1 MTQAELKQAESVR
14 NADEA
19 EKLAS
24 TDHTDHEDDHEH
36 EHALNWRKLN
46 RVLFVA
52 AAAAAIWFLGG
63 ARNPYVTGIGVI
75 CTIVGGFPIFHE
87 AYENIVQRRM
97 TMELSMAIAIVAAL
111 AIREIFTALVITLF
125 VLVAEI
131 LEGLTVGRGRTA
143 IRHLVGL
150 LPTTATVRRNESW
163 QDVETKEIAV
173 GEIVLVKPGTRIPVD
188 GVVVGGHSFVD
199 QAPITGESMP
209 AEKSTGTSVYA
220 GTINQSGALEIRV
233 DRMGR
238 DTTFGK
244 IIDAV
249 ERAEKSR
256 APIQGIAD
264 RLAGYLV
271 YFALGAAAL
280 TFLITHNVRSTISVV
295 IVAGACGIAAGTPL
309 AILAGI
315 GRSAQLGSIIKGG
328 LYLESL
334 ATVDTILLD
343 KTGTLTYGT
352 PEVVEVSPV
361 EGVPFASLLQAAVT
375 AESRSEHPVAN
386 AILKKASNLGIS
398 REEPESFEYTPGK
411 GIVAARRGI
420 EIIVGNRLFL
430 EGHRITLPTSAISRT
445 DSEIFVAREGKFLGT
460 LLVADTLRPEATKAI
475 ADLKSMGL
483 KTVLLTGD
491 SKAVAE
497 DIGGKLGVD
506 EIAAELLPEDKL
518 EFVSR
523 LTKARH
529 NVVMVGD
536 GVNDAPALMKATVGV
551 AMGAGTDVARESA
564 NVVLIGN
571 DLSKLVETLSIARR
585 CRRTIMQNF
594 VGTLVVDSI
603 GVGLAAFGFLN
614 PLLAAFIHVSS
625 EMTFI
630 LNSARLLPP
639 ISSARK
645 LVSGFLPP
653 SSATRRSCNLTS
665 RLSKPLATS
674 RCMNR
679 VTFPLSLPITC
690 ANAPGEDC
698 RLATQW
704 TRTAASCAVMRFL
717 RKRRSI

>member
-1 MTQAELKQAESVR
+1 MAQAELKQTEVKKSVL
-14 NADEA
+14 E
-19 EKLAS
+19 EEISLS
-24 TDHTDHEDDHEH
+24 SDHPDHQDDHEH
-36 EHALNWRKLN
+36 GHALNWAEIY

-52 AAAAAIWFLGG
+52 AAAGAIWFLGG

-75 CTIVGGFPIFHE
+75 CTLVGGFPIFHE
-87 AYENIVQRRM
+87 AYENIIQRRM

-163 QDVETKEIAV
+163 QDVETDEIAV
-173 GEIVLVKPGTRIPVD
+173 GEIVLVKPGARIPVD
-188 GVVVGGHSFVD
+188 GAVVGGHSFVD
-199 QAPITGESMP
+199 QATITGESMP
-209 AEKSTGTSVYA
+209 AEKTKGTSVYA
-220 GTINQSGALEIRV
+220 GTINQSGALEISV
-233 DRMGR
+233 VRMGR

-244 IIDAV
+244 IIEAV

-309 AILAGI
+309 AILGAI

-334 ATVDTILLD
+334 ATIDTILLD

-352 PEVVEVSPV
+352 PEVVEVNPRDS
-361 EGVPFASLLQAAVT
+361 VPIRLLLQAAAT
-375 AESRSEHPVAN
+375 AESRSEHPVAK
-386 AILKKASNLGIS
+386 AILKKASSMGITG
-398 REEPESFEYTPGK
+398 EEPETFEYTPGK
-411 GIVAARRGI
+411 GIVAAHHGI

-430 EGHRITLPTSAISRT
+430 QGHRIALPTSTVLQSE
-445 DSEIFVAREGKFLGT
+445 SEIFVAEEGKFLGS
-460 LLVADTLRPEATKAI
+460 LVIADMLRPEATKAMQ
-475 ADLKSMGL
+475 DLKAMGL

-491 SKAVAE
+491 SKTVAD
-497 DIGGKLGVD
+497 DIGRKLGVD

-536 GVNDAPALMKATVGV
+536 GVNDAPALMKATVGI

-639 ISSARK
+639 VSSAKK
-645 LVSGFLPP
+645 LVSGFLSP
-653 SSATRRSCNLTS
+653 SSAVVH
-665 RLSKPLATS
+665 K
-674 RCMNR
+674 
-679 VTFPLSLPITC
+679 
-690 ANAPGEDC
+690 
-698 RLATQW
+698 
-704 TRTAASCAVMRFL
+704 
-717 RKRRSI
+717 

>member
-1 MTQAELKQAESVR
+1 MTQAELNQAEATR

-19 EKLAS
+19 KKLPS
-24 TDHTDHEDDHEH
+24 SDYDDHEDGHEH
-36 EHALNWRKLN
+36 EHALNWREVN

-52 AAAAAIWFLGG
+52 AAAGAIWFLGG
-63 ARNPYVTGIGVI
+63 AQNPYITGIGAV
-75 CTIVGGFPIFHE
+75 CAIVGGFPIFHE

-150 LPTTATVRRNESW
+150 LPTTAIVRRNESW
-163 QDVETKEIAV
+163 QDVETKEIAA

-188 GVVVGGHSFVD
+188 GVVAGGHSFVD
-199 QAPITGESMP
+199 QATITGESMP
-209 AEKSTGTSVYA
+209 AEKSKGASVYA
-220 GTINQSGALEIRV
+220 GTINQSGALEIQV

-280 TFLITHNVRSTISVV
+280 TFLITHNMRSTISVV

-309 AILAGI
+309 AILGGI

-334 ATVDTILLD
+334 ATIDTILLD

-352 PEVVEVSPV
+352 PEVGDIRPV
-361 EGVPFASLLQAAVT
+361 EWVPVASLLQAAAT
-375 AESRSEHPVAN
+375 AESRSEHPVAK
-386 AILKKASNLGIS
+386 AILKKASNMGIS
-398 REEPESFEYTPGK
+398 GEEPEKFDYTPGK
-411 GIVAARRGI
+411 GIVAVCRGM
-420 EIIVGNRLFL
+420 EIIAGNRLFL
-430 EGHRITLPTSAISRT
+430 AGHRISLPTNAVSKT
-445 DSEIFVAREGKFLGT
+445 DSEIFVAQEGKFLGT
-460 LLVADTLRPEATKAI
+460 LVVADTLRPEATKAI

-491 SKAVAE
+491 SKAVAN

-506 EIAAELLPEDKL
+506 EIAAELLPEEKL
-518 EFVSR
+518 EFVSK

-536 GVNDAPALMKATVGV
+536 GVNDAPALMEATVGV

-639 ISSARK
+639 ISSAHG
-645 LVSGFLPP
+645 LVRGLFSQ
-653 SSATRRSCNLTS
+653 SSAV
-665 RLSKPLATS
+665 AQ
-674 RCMNR
+674 
-679 VTFPLSLPITC
+679 
-690 ANAPGEDC
+690 D
-698 RLATQW
+698 
-704 TRTAASCAVMRFL
+704 
-717 RKRRSI
+717 

>member
-1 MTQAELKQAESVR
+1 MTQAELKQAEAVSIV
-14 NADEA
+14 DGE

-24 TDHTDHEDDHEH
+24 SDHGDHEDGHEH
-36 EHALNWRKLN
+36 GLNWREIN

-52 AAAAAIWFLGG
+52 VAAAAIWFLGG
-63 ARNPYVTGIGVI
+63 ARNPYIVGIGVI
-75 CTIVGGFPIFHE
+75 CTLVGGFPIFHE

-111 AIREIFTALVITLF
+111 AIRELFTALVITLF

-163 QDVETKEIAV
+163 QDVETKEITA
-173 GEIVLVKPGTRIPVD
+173 GDIVLVKPGTRIPVD
-188 GVVVGGHSFVD
+188 GVVAGGHSFVD
-199 QAPITGESMP
+199 QATITGESMP
-209 AEKSTGTSVYA
+209 AEKSKGSSVYA
-220 GTINQSGALEIRV
+220 GTINQSGALEIHV

-309 AILAGI
+309 AILGGI

-334 ATVDTILLD
+334 ATIDTILLD

-352 PEVVEVSPV
+352 PEVGGVRPV
-361 EGVPFASLLQAAVT
+361 EGVPIASLLQAAMT
-375 AESRSEHPVAN
+375 AESRSEHPVAK
-386 AILKKASNLGIS
+386 AILKKASNMGIS
-398 REEPESFEYTPGK
+398 GEEPEKFDYTPGK
-411 GIVAARRGI
+411 GIVAVCRGK

-430 EGHRITLPTSAISRT
+430 EGHRIALPANTVSQT
-445 DSEIFVAREGKFLGT
+445 ESEIFVAQEGKFLGT
-460 LLVADTLRPEATKAI
+460 LVVADTLRPEATKAI

-491 SKAVAE
+491 SKSVAN
-497 DIGGKLGVD
+497 DIGEKLGVD
-506 EIAAELLPEDKL
+506 EIAAELLPEEKL
-518 EFVSR
+518 EFVSK

-536 GVNDAPALMKATVGV
+536 GVNDAPALMEATVGV

-639 ISSARK
+639 VSSAKSLVRG
-645 LVSGFLPP
+645 LVSQSP
-653 SSATRRSCNLTS
+653 
-665 RLSKPLATS
+665 
-674 RCMNR
+674 
-679 VTFPLSLPITC
+679 
-690 ANAPGEDC
+690 
-698 RLATQW
+698 
-704 TRTAASCAVMRFL
+704 AVAQD
-717 RKRRSI
+717 

>member
-1 MTQAELKQAESVR
+1 MNQTDLNESQAVKFIGAHSH
-14 NADEA
+14 DG
-19 EKLAS
+19 S
-24 TDHTDHEDDHEH
+24 TDNDHSEGHHDHEH
-36 EHALNWRKLN
+36 AVSWREIN

-52 AAAAAIWFLGG
+52 AAAG
-63 ARNPYVTGIGVI
+63 AVWLLHGASNPYMTALGVL
-75 CTIVGGFPIFHE
+75 CTLVGAFPIFYD
-87 AYENIVQRRM
+87 AYQNIIQRRM
-97 TMELSMAIAIVAAL
+97 TMELSMAIAILAAL
-111 AIREIFTALVITLF
+111 AIGEIFTALVITLF

-131 LEGLTVGRGRTA
+131 LEGLTVSRGRTA

-163 QDVETKEIAV
+163 QDVETTEV
-173 GEIVLVKPGTRIPVD
+173 VPGDIVLVKPGARIPVD
-188 GVVVGGHSFVD
+188 GAVTGGHSFVD
-199 QAPITGESMP
+199 QATITGESMP
-209 AEKSTGTSVYA
+209 TEKSNGSSVYA

-271 YFALGAAAL
+271 YFALGTAAL
-280 TFLITHNVRSTISVV
+280 TFVITHNVRSTISVV

-309 AILAGI
+309 AILGGI
-315 GRSAQLGSIIKGG
+315 GRSAQIGSIIKGG

-334 ATVDTILLD
+334 ASIDTILLD

-352 PEVVEVSPV
+352 PEVVDVRPV
-361 EGVPFASLLQAAVT
+361 EGVPVASLLQAAVT
-375 AESRSEHPVAN
+375 AESRSEHPVAK
-386 AILKKASNLGIS
+386 AILKKASKMGILG
-398 REEPESFEYTPGK
+398 EEPERFDYTPGK
-411 GIVAARRGI
+411 GIVAARRAI
-420 EIIVGNRLFL
+420 EIIVGNRVFL
-430 EGHRITLPTSAISRT
+430 EGHRIALPTNTAPEK

-460 LLVADTLRPEATKAI
+460 LVVADMLRPEATKAI
-475 ADLKSMGL
+475 QDLKSMGL

-518 EFVSR
+518 AFISR
-523 LTKARH
+523 LTAARH

-639 ISSARK
+639 ISSSRR
-645 LVSGFLPP
+645 LVRGLFP
-653 SSATRRSCNLTS
+653 RS
-665 RLSKPLATS
+665 P
-674 RCMNR
+674 
-679 VTFPLSLPITC
+679 
-690 ANAPGEDC
+690 
-698 RLATQW
+698 
-704 TRTAASCAVMRFL
+704 AVRN
-717 RKRRSI
+717 

>member
-1 MTQAELKQAESVR
+1 MTQAELKQAEAVR
-14 NADEA
+14 NVNEA
-19 EKLAS
+19 KKLTSSVPAG
-24 TDHTDHEDDHEH
+24 HED
-36 EHALNWRKLN
+36 EHALNWVEIY

-52 AAAAAIWFLGG
+52 AAAGVIWFLGG
-63 ARNPYVTGIGVI
+63 ARNPYVTAVGVI
-75 CTIVGGFPIFHE
+75 STLVGGFPIFHE

-150 LPTTATVRRNESW
+150 LPTTAIVRRNESW
-163 QDVETKEIAV
+163 QAVEAKEIAV
-173 GEIVLVKPGTRIPVD
+173 GEIVLVKPGARIPVD
-188 GVVVGGHSFVD
+188 GVVAGGHSFVD
-199 QAPITGESMP
+199 QATITGESMP
-209 AEKSTGTSVYA
+209 AEKSKGTSVYA

-271 YFALGAAAL
+271 YFALGAAAV

-309 AILAGI
+309 AILGGI

-334 ATVDTILLD
+334 ATIDTILLD

-352 PEVVEVSPV
+352 PEVGDVRPV
-361 EGVPFASLLQAAVT
+361 EGVPVASLLQAAVT
-375 AESRSEHPVAN
+375 AELRSEHPVAK
-386 AILKKASNLGIS
+386 AILKKASDLGIS
-398 REEPESFEYTPGK
+398 GEEPEKFDYTPGK
-411 GIVAARRGI
+411 GIVAVCRGI
-420 EIIVGNRLFL
+420 EIIIGNRLFL
-430 EGHRITLPTSAISRT
+430 EGHRIALPTNTVSKT
-445 DSEIFVAREGKFLGT
+445 DSEIVVAQEGKFLGT
-460 LLVADTLRPEATKAI
+460 LVVADTLRPEATKAI
-475 ADLKSMGL
+475 QDLKSMGL

-491 SKAVAE
+491 SRAVAE

-518 EFVSR
+518 AFVSR
-523 LTKARH
+523 LTAAKH

-571 DLSKLVETLSIARR
+571 DLSKLVETLSIARS

-639 ISSARK
+639 ISSAHG
-645 LVSGFLPP
+645 LVRGLFSQSP
-653 SSATRRSCNLTS
+653 T
-665 RLSKPLATS
+665 
-674 RCMNR
+674 
-679 VTFPLSLPITC
+679 V
-690 ANAPGEDC
+690 APD
-698 RLATQW
+698 
-704 TRTAASCAVMRFL
+704 
-717 RKRRSI
+717 

>member
-1 MTQAELKQAESVR
+1 MTQTGLKQAEAVR
-14 NADEA
+14 NADRA
-19 EKLAS
+19 EKLRS
-24 TDHTDHEDDHEH
+24 SDHDEHEDGHEH
-36 EHALNWRKLN
+36 EHPLNWREIS

-52 AAAAAIWFLGG
+52 AAAAGIWFLGG
-63 ARNPYVTGIGVI
+63 ARNPYVTGLGVI
-75 CTIVGGFPIFHE
+75 CTLVGGFPIFHE

-163 QDVETKEIAV
+163 QDVETKEIVV

-188 GVVVGGHSFVD
+188 GVVSGGHSFVD
-199 QAPITGESMP
+199 QATITGESMP
-209 AEKSTGTSVYA
+209 AEKSKGASVYA

-309 AILAGI
+309 AILGAI

-328 LYLESL
+328 LYLEAL
-334 ATVDTILLD
+334 TNIDAVLLD

-352 PEVVEVSPV
+352 PEVVDVRPADGISV
-361 EGVPFASLLQAAVT
+361 ASLLPAVVT
-375 AESRSEHPVAN
+375 AESRSEHPVAK
-386 AILKKASNLGIS
+386 AILKKASNMGIS
-398 REEPESFEYTPGK
+398 GEEPERFDYTPGK
-411 GIVAARRGI
+411 GIVAARQGI

-430 EGHRITLPTSAISRT
+430 EGHRIALPASTVSQA

-460 LLVADTLRPEATKAI
+460 LVVADMLRPEATKAI
-475 ADLKSMGL
+475 QDLKSMGL

-523 LTKARH
+523 LTAARH

-571 DLSKLVETLSIARR
+571 DLSKLVETLSLARR

-630 LNSARLLPP
+630 LNSARLLPAV
-639 ISSARK
+639 SSAHG
-645 LVSGFLPP
+645 LVRGLFSE
-653 SSATRRSCNLTS
+653 SSA
-665 RLSKPLATS
+665 
-674 RCMNR
+674 
-679 VTFPLSLPITC
+679 
-690 ANAPGEDC
+690 
-698 RLATQW
+698 
-704 TRTAASCAVMRFL
+704 AAQD
-717 RKRRSI
+717 

>member
-1 MTQAELKQAESVR
+1 MTQAELKQAETVR
-14 NADEA
+14 NPKGTKKLLSSDHADRG
-19 EKLAS
+19 
-24 TDHTDHEDDHEH
+24 DGHEH
-36 EHALNWRKLN
+36 EHVLNWREIN

-52 AAAAAIWFLGG
+52 GAAAAIWFLGG

-125 VLVAEI
+125 VLAAEI

-163 QDVETKEIAV
+163 QDVETNEIAV

-188 GVVVGGHSFVD
+188 GVVTGGHSFVD
-199 QAPITGESMP
+199 QATITGESMP
-209 AEKSTGTSVYA
+209 SEKDKGVSVYA
-220 GTINQSGALEIRV
+220 GTINQSGALEICV

-264 RLAGYLV
+264 RLSGYLV

-280 TFLITHNVRSTISVV
+280 TFLITHNVRSTISVI

-334 ATVDTILLD
+334 ATIDTILLD

-352 PEVVEVSPV
+352 PEVVDVHPV
-361 EGVPFASLLQAAVT
+361 EGVSVTTLLEAVVT
-375 AESRSEHPVAN
+375 AESRSEHPVGK
-386 AILKKASNLGIS
+386 AILKKASNLGIAG
-398 REEPESFEYTPGK
+398 EEPERFDYTPGK
-411 GIVAARRGI
+411 GIVAARRGT

-430 EGHRITLPTSAISRT
+430 EGHQIALPPSAISQT
-445 DSEIFVAREGKFLGT
+445 DSEIFVSREGKFLGIVV
-460 LLVADTLRPEATKAI
+460 VADMLRPEATKAI
-475 ADLKSMGL
+475 HDLKSMGL

-518 EFVSR
+518 AFVSR
-523 LTKARH
+523 LTAARH
-529 NVVMVGD
+529 KVVMVGD
-536 GVNDAPALMKATVGV
+536 GVNDAPALMKATVGI

-585 CRRTIMQNF
+585 CHRTIMQNF

-603 GVGLAAFGFLN
+603 GVGLAAFGF
-614 PLLAAFIHVSS
+614 
-625 EMTFI
+625 
-630 LNSARLLPP
+630 
-639 ISSARK
+639 
-645 LVSGFLPP
+645 
-653 SSATRRSCNLTS
+653 
-665 RLSKPLATS
+665 
-674 RCMNR
+674 
-679 VTFPLSLPITC
+679 
-690 ANAPGEDC
+690 
-698 RLATQW
+698 
-704 TRTAASCAVMRFL
+704 
-717 RKRRSI
+717 

>member
-1 MTQAELKQAESVR
+1 MKQAQSKQQQVAGNVKEVEELQSSDRGV
-14 NADEA
+14 D
-19 EKLAS
+19 
-24 TDHTDHEDDHEH
+24 DDHEH
-36 EHALNWRKLN
+36 EHALNWREMN

-52 AAAAAIWFLGG
+52 AATAAIWFLGG
-63 ARNPYVTGIGVI
+63 TQNPYITGVGVI
-75 CTIVGGFPIFHE
+75 CTLVGGFPIFHE

-131 LEGLTVGRGRTA
+131 LEGLTVSRGRTA

-150 LPTTATVRRNESW
+150 LPTTATVRRNDKW

-173 GEIVLVKPGTRIPVD
+173 GDIVLVKPGARIPVD
-188 GVVVGGHSFVD
+188 GLVAGGHSFVD
-199 QAPITGESMP
+199 QATITGESMP
-209 AEKSTGTSVYA
+209 VEKAKGSAVYA

-271 YFALGAAAL
+271 YFALGAAVL
-280 TFLITHNVRSTISVV
+280 TFLVTHNVRSTISVI

-309 AILAGI
+309 AILGGI

-334 ATVDTILLD
+334 ATIDTILLD

-352 PEVVEVSPV
+352 PAVVDVHPATSVS
-361 EGVPFASLLQAAVT
+361 VPSLLRASVT
-375 AESRSEHPVAN
+375 AESRSEHPVAK
-386 AILKKASNLGIS
+386 AILKKASEMGIPI
-398 REEPESFEYTPGK
+398 EEPEKFEYTPGK
-411 GIVAARRGI
+411 GVVAVRDGM
-420 EIIVGNRLFL
+420 EIIVGNRAFL
-430 EGHRITLPTSAISRT
+430 EGHRVVLPMSTTSQT
-445 DSEIFVAREGKFLGT
+445 DSEVFVARDGNFLGT
-460 LLVADTLRPEATKAI
+460 LGVADMLRPEATKAI
-475 ADLKSMGL
+475 QDLRLMGF

-491 SKAVAE
+491 SRSVAE
-497 DIGGKLGVD
+497 NIGRKLGVD

-518 EFVSR
+518 EFVDR
-523 LTKARH
+523 LTREGH

-551 AMGAGTDVARESA
+551 AMGAGTDAARESA

-571 DLSKLVETLSIARR
+571 DLSKLVETLTIARR
-585 CRRTIMQNF
+585 CHRTIMQNF

-625 EMTFI
+625 EMIFI

-639 ISSARK
+639 ISSTKK
-645 LVSGFLPP
+645 LACGFNSQ
-653 SSATRRSCNLTS
+653 SSVVVR
-665 RLSKPLATS
+665 
-674 RCMNR
+674 
-679 VTFPLSLPITC
+679 
-690 ANAPGEDC
+690 G
-698 RLATQW
+698 
-704 TRTAASCAVMRFL
+704 
-717 RKRRSI
+717 

>member
-1 MTQAELKQAESVR
+1 MNQANVKESEARVAGLHRGITSPNQA
-14 NADEA
+14 
-19 EKLAS
+19 
-24 TDHTDHEDDHEH
+24 DHEAGHDQG
-36 EHALNWRKLN
+36 HALNWRDIN

-52 AAAAAIWFLGG
+52 AAAGAIWFLHGTPN
-63 ARNPYVTGIGVI
+63 AYFTYLGVF
-75 CTIVGGFPIFHE
+75 CTLVGGFPIFHE

-111 AIREIFTALVITLF
+111 AIREIFTALIITLF

-150 LPTTATVRRNESW
+150 LPTTATVRRNKSW
-163 QDVETKEIAV
+163 RDVETNEIVV
-173 GEIVLVKPGTRIPVD
+173 GDIVLVKPGARIPVD
-188 GVVVGGHSFVD
+188 GAVVGGHSFVD
-199 QAPITGESMP
+199 QATITGESMP
-209 AEKSTGTSVYA
+209 TEKSNGTSVYA
-220 GTINQSGALEIRV
+220 GTINQSGALEIQV

-280 TFLITHNVRSTISVV
+280 TFLITHNMRSTISVV

-309 AILAGI
+309 AVLGAI

-334 ATVDTILLD
+334 ATIDTILLD

-352 PEVVEVSPV
+352 PEVVEVCPAD
-361 EGVPFASLLQAAVT
+361 GVPAASLLQAAVT
-375 AESRSEHPVAN
+375 AELRSEHPFAK
-386 AILKKASNLGIS
+386 AILKKASNMGIS
-398 REEPESFEYTPGK
+398 VEEPERFEYTPGK
-411 GIVAARRGI
+411 GIVAARQNI

-430 EGHRITLPTSAISRT
+430 EGHRVALSATTASQT
-445 DSEIFVAREGKFLGT
+445 DSEIFVAREHTFLGT
-460 LLVADTLRPEATKAI
+460 LVVADMLRPEATKAI
-475 ADLKSMGL
+475 RDLKSMGL

-491 SKAVAE
+491 SKTVAE
-497 DIGGKLGVD
+497 DIGRKLGVD
-506 EIAAELLPEDKL
+506 EIAAELLPEHKL

-523 LTKARH
+523 LIEARH
-529 NVVMVGD
+529 KIVMVGD

-625 EMTFI
+625 EMAFI

-639 ISSARK
+639 VSSAK
-645 LVSGFLPP
+645 NLVRGFSLQAPT
-653 SSATRRSCNLTS
+653 ATH
-665 RLSKPLATS
+665 
-674 RCMNR
+674 
-679 VTFPLSLPITC
+679 
-690 ANAPGEDC
+690 E
-698 RLATQW
+698 
-704 TRTAASCAVMRFL
+704 
-717 RKRRSI
+717 

>member
-1 MTQAELKQAESVR
+1 MTQLISENVRDLSKAQSQHLAEVSQQAHEEDRGHSLDR
-14 NADEA
+14 A
-19 EKLAS
+19 EVL
-24 TDHTDHEDDHEH
+24 
-36 EHALNWRKLN
+36 RI
-46 RVLFVA
+46 LFVA
-52 AAAAAIWFLGG
+52 VAAGAFWYFGRSAYPYLTALG
-63 ARNPYVTGIGVI
+63 VV
-75 CTIVGGFPIFHE
+75 CTLVGGFPIFHE

-111 AIREIFTALVITLF
+111 AIREFFTAQVITLF

-150 LPTTATVRRNESW
+150 LPTTATARRNGSW
-163 QDVETKEIAV
+163 RDVETSEIAA
-173 GEIVLVKPGTRIPVD
+173 GEIVLVKPGARIPVD

-199 QAPITGESMP
+199 QATITGESMP
-209 AEKSTGTSVYA
+209 AEKSNGSSVYA

-271 YFALGAAAL
+271 YFALGAAAI

-309 AILAGI
+309 AILGAI

-328 LYLESL
+328 LYLEAL
-334 ATVDTILLD
+334 AGIDTILLD

-352 PEVVEVSPV
+352 PEVVDVHPA
-361 EGVPFASLLQAAVT
+361 EGATVAALLRAAAT
-375 AESRSEHPVAN
+375 AESRSEHPVAR
-386 AILKKASNLGIS
+386 AILKKASAMGITAG
-398 REEPESFEYTPGK
+398 EPEKFDYTPGK
-411 GIVAARRGI
+411 GVVAARDGK
-420 EIIVGNRLFL
+420 EIIIGNRLFL
-430 EGHRITLPTSAISRT
+430 EGRRVVLPTGPTSQK
-445 DSEIFVAREGKFLGT
+445 DSEIFVAQERKFLGT
-460 LLVADTLRPEATKAI
+460 LVVADMLRSGAAKAI
-475 ADLKSMGL
+475 HDLKSMGFE
-483 KTVLLTGD
+483 TVLLTGD
-491 SKAVAE
+491 SESVAH
-497 DIGGKLGVD
+497 DIGRKLGVD
-506 EIAAELLPEDKL
+506 EIASELLPEDKL
-518 EFVSR
+518 EFVGR
-523 LTKARH
+523 LLQQGHK
-529 NVVMVGD
+529 VVMVGD

-571 DLSKLVETLSIARR
+571 DLSKLVETLGIARR

-594 VGTLVVDSI
+594 VGTLVVDGI

-625 EMTFI
+625 EMAFI

-639 ISSARK
+639 VSSAKK
-645 LVSGFLPP
+645 LVDGLLPQ
-653 SSATRRSCNLTS
+653 SSAVAHR
-665 RLSKPLATS
+665 
-674 RCMNR
+674 
-679 VTFPLSLPITC
+679 
-690 ANAPGEDC
+690 
-698 RLATQW
+698 
-704 TRTAASCAVMRFL
+704 
-717 RKRRSI
+717 